1 MPAHSD
7 PDLSQTRPYRL
18 RPGGVTAPLRG
29 RRDKAPSPPPE
40 ARPVAKPR
48 PRGARRRKL
57 ALRLHDWFWPYRAA
71 ARPVIAPVAR
81 LFGAVSRLGWT
92 VLVLCAAS
100 WFAAFRFGWTEAATL
115 AAMLLVT
122 FAVACLFVIGRQQLA
137 VSLDIDPLRV
147 RVGESVAARCQVT
160 NTARGPM
167 LPLGLEFPVGLSV
180 ARFTL
185 PGLGAG
191 ASHDE
196 VIVIP
201 TSRRGVITIGPVV
214 TQRGDPFG
222 LVRREVTWAQPQE
235 VFVHPRTVMLEPAGS
250 GLLRDL
256 EGYTTNDISMS
267 DLAFHTLRDYV
278 PGDDRR
284 YIHWR
289 SSAKLSGA
297 SGASR
302 FLVRQFLDTRRSHI
316 AVVVDVAESSY
327 HTPEE
332 FELAVSVGASIA
344 LRAITDEMDLTVV
357 CGGHAVDR
365 PPPYLALD
373 TFSRA
378 EYQDWDLPGAVG
390 QLNRLSPDASVV
402 ILVSGGQADFADF
415 LRARAYLSPEVTV
428 FAVSA
433 NEEGGMNLQQSAGI
447 TVLTVGRLADL
458 PKVLRGVQV
467 Q

>member
-1 MPAHSD
+1 MPAHTD
-7 PDLSQTRPYRL
+7 PDLSQTRPHAPTGEL
-18 RPGGVTAPLRG
+18 TAPLRRE
-29 RRDKAPSPPPE
+29 RRSRGAP
-40 ARPVAKPR
+40 VIAKPR

-57 ALRLHDWFWPYRAA
+57 LARVQEWSRPYLAA
-71 ARPVIAPVAR
+71 VRPVTAPVGR
-81 LFGAVSRLGWT
+81 VLGAVSRLGWT
-92 VLVLCAAS
+92 VLGLAGLS
-100 WFAAFRFGWTEAATL
+100 WFIATRFGWAEAATL
-115 AAMLLVT
+115 AAVLVAS
-122 FAVACLFVIGRQQLA
+122 FSVACLFVIGRQQLL
-137 VSLDIDPLRV
+137 VCLDIDPLRV
-147 RVGESVAARCQVT
+147 RVGESVAARVQVT
-160 NTARGPM
+160 NTARSPM
-167 LPLGLEFPVGLSV
+167 LPLGLEFPVGVSV

-185 PGLGAG
+185 PGLDAG

-201 TSRRGVITIGPVV
+201 TSRRGVIEIGPVV

-222 LVRREVTWAQPQE
+222 LVRREVVWAEPQE
-235 VFVHPRTVMLEPAGS
+235 VFVHPRTVTLEPVGS

-267 DLAFHTLRDYV
+267 DLAFHTLREYV

-289 SSAKLSGA
+289 SSAKLSAA
-297 SGASR
+297 SASSQ

-327 HTPEE
+327 HSPEE

-344 LRAITDEMDLTVV
+344 MRAITDEMDLTVV
-357 CGGHAVDR
+357 CGSHAVDK
-365 PPPYLALD
+365 PPHFLALD

-378 EYQDWDLPGAVG
+378 EYQEWDLPGAAG
-390 QLNRLSPDASVV
+390 QLNRLAPEASVV
-402 ILVSGGQADFADF
+402 ILVSGGLGDFSSF
-415 LRARAYLSPEVTV
+415 QRARAYLPPEVNV

-433 NEEGGMNLQQSAGI
+433 NEEGGMNLHQARGI
-447 TVLTVGRLADL
+447 TVMTVGRLADL
-458 PKVLRGVQV
+458 PKVLRGGQL

>member
-1 MPAHSD
+1 P
-7 PDLSQTRPYRL
+7 
-18 RPGGVTAPLRG
+18 VTVPVG
-29 RRDKAPSPPPE
+29 R
-40 ARPVAKPR
+40 V
-48 PRGARRRKL
+48 L
-57 ALRLHDWFWPYRAA
+57 
-71 ARPVIAPVAR
+71 
-81 LFGAVSRLGWT
+81 GAVSRLGWT
-92 VLVLCAAS
+92 VLGLAGLS
-100 WFAAFRFGWTEAATL
+100 WFVAARFGWAEAATF
-115 AAMLLVT
+115 AAMLLAS
-122 FAVACLFVIGRQQLA
+122 FSVACLFVIGRQQLL
-137 VSLDIDPLRV
+137 VGLDIDPLRV
-147 RVGESVAARCQVT
+147 RVGESVAARVQVT
-160 NTARGPM
+160 NTARSPM
-167 LPLGLEFPVGLSV
+167 LPLSLEFPVGVSV

-185 PGLGAG
+185 PGLGVG

-201 TSRRGVITIGPVV
+201 TSRRGVIKIGPVV

-222 LVRREVTWAQPQE
+222 LVRREVVWAEPQE
-235 VFVHPRTVMLEPAGS
+235 VFVHPRTVTLEPVGS

-267 DLAFHTLRDYV
+267 DLAFHTLREYV

-297 SGASR
+297 SASSQ

-327 HTPEE
+327 HSPEE

-344 LRAITDEMDLTVV
+344 MRAISDEMDLTVV
-357 CGGHAVDR
+357 CGGHAVDK
-365 PPPYLALD
+365 PPPFLALD

-378 EYQDWDLPGAVG
+378 EYQERDLPGAVG
-390 QLNRLSPDASVV
+390 QLNRLAPEASIVV
-402 ILVSGGQADFADF
+402 LVSGGLGDFSSF
-415 LRARAYLSPEVTV
+415 QRARAYLPPEVNV

-433 NEEGGMNLQQSAGI
+433 NEEGRMNLHQGRGI
-447 TVLTVGRLADL
+447 TVMTVGRLADL
-458 PKVLRGVQV
+458 PKVLRGGQL